1 MVAARHQRRLV
12 VVGKVEATAFPR
24 ILQLVDAVGGELL
37 LQLVPEIDKVG
48 AEAEQGLLK
57 VLDVGVEASH
67 PLAGIGDGV
76 AVLQIAERARRG
88 YRETYAKCSDND
100 RSEPT
105 HVCASSISLGSS
117 PSIARGSSRRKPNMF
132 RLEAEDNGAVDRR
145 EKPD

>member
-1 MVAARHQRRLV
+1 
-12 VVGKVEATAFPR
+12 
-24 ILQLVDAVGGELL
+24 LQLVDAVGGELL

-88 YRETYAKCSDND
+88 YREA
-100 RSEPT
+100 
-105 HVCASSISLGSS
+105 
-117 PSIARGSSRRKPNMF
+117 
-132 RLEAEDNGAVDRR
+132 
-145 EKPD
+145 